1 MDQETLDLIAKYRQ
15 YNPDEEANF
24 TDEQIA
30 SMGLPGFD
38 SVPKRADFSGYE
50 MSTFPASDIFNKLDA
65 EAMSGAGAIEV
76 PIRQG
81 ILDPSIFNY
90 QQNLKTGLTDP
101 TPTFQIDNRF
111 IDMDTSPDLTYD
123 YDREDQKGFG
133 DPIEEE
139 EDKFSLM
146 DYIPFIGD
154 KSLFQGLVS
163 LIPERSQVAQGLDQ
177 MYRNRNSAGTISSGL
192 MAGYNPISG
201 GFLNTMT
208 GGRLGS
214 PTSYGLQRAYDKRM
228 DTIKNTLANKYKM
241 GAADIADVLAGSY
254 KGDVD
259 SSLIQRLQDL
269 DDAKRAELSML
280 QAAQKRDDDIR
291 EADAYATQ
299 TGAGSGYKGG
309 ENTRA
314 ARTTKN
320 YDDPFDP
327 GHAD

>member
-1 MDQETLDLIAKYRQ
+1 MDQGTLDLIAKYRQ
-15 YNPDEEANF
+15 YNPEAVNF

-65 EAMSGAGAIEV
+65 EAMSLNTGEV

-90 QQNLKTGLTDP
+90 QQNLQTGLTDP
-101 TPTFQIDNRF
+101 TPYVQIDNRF

-123 YDREDQKGFG
+123 VYKEDDKGFG

-163 LIPERSQVAQGLDQ
+163 LMPERSQVARGLDE

-214 PTSYGLQRAYDKRM
+214 PTSYGLQRAYEKRM
-228 DTIKNTLANKYKM
+228 NTIKNTLGKKYNM
-241 GAADIADVLAGSY
+241 GEADIADILAGSY

-280 QAAQKRDDDIR
+280 QEAQKRDDDRR

-314 ARTTKN
+314 ARTTGN

-327 GHAD
+327 GYAD

>member
-1 MDQETLDLIAKYRQ
+1 
-15 YNPDEEANF
+15 
-24 TDEQIA
+24 
-30 SMGLPGFD
+30 
-38 SVPKRADFSGYE
+38 
-50 MSTFPASDIFNKLDA
+50 
-65 EAMSGAGAIEV
+65 
-76 PIRQG
+76 
-81 ILDPSIFNY
+81 
-90 QQNLKTGLTDP
+90 
-101 TPTFQIDNRF
+101 
-111 IDMDTSPDLTYD
+111 
-123 YDREDQKGFG
+123 
-133 DPIEEE
+133 
-139 EDKFSLM
+139 
-146 DYIPFIGD
+146 
-154 KSLFQGLVS
+154 
-163 LIPERSQVAQGLDQ
+163 
-177 MYRNRNSAGTISSGL
+177 
-192 MAGYNPISG
+192 
-201 GFLNTMT
+201 
-208 GGRLGS
+208 
-214 PTSYGLQRAYDKRM
+214 M
-228 DTIKNTLANKYKM
+228 DTIKNTLANKKKM

>member
-90 QQNLKTGLTDP
+90 QPNLRTGLTDP

-139 EDKFSLM
+139 EEKFNIIDFL
-146 DYIPFIGD
+146 PFGD
-154 KSLFQGLVS
+154 KSVVGGIINML
-163 LIPERSQVAQGLDQ
+163 PERSQVARGLDE

-299 TGAGSGYKGG
+299 LGDRYTGG
-309 ENTRA
+309 ENTRS
-314 ARTTKN
+314 ARTTGN
-320 YDDPFDP
+320 YDDPFAP
-327 GHAD
+327 GYAD